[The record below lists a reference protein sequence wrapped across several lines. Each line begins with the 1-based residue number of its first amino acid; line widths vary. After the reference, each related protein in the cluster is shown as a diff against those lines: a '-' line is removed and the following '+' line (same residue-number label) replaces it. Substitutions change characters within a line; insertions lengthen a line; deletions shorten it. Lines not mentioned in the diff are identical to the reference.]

1 MAKARAMATRGKY
14 KQGDGGNGNKRRVS
28 SWVRLGLASVR
39 LFLKRLNQCVK
50 NKKEDEWEKGEKLV
64 RETNKAG
71 CFLRLRVVDAE
82 EKRCSICISKGKRER
97 GGWSVMADVVRELID
112 SLDKKENTKEE
123 TTPGRLHVEMGKR
136 WGNSDR
142 LSIRVE
148 VEGRKLVEI

>member
-1 MAKARAMATRGKY
+1 M
-14 KQGDGGNGNKRRVS
+14 
-28 SWVRLGLASVR
+28 
-39 LFLKRLNQCVK
+39 
-50 NKKEDEWEKGEKLV
+50 V

-148 VEGRKLVEI
+148 VEGEEISRNMSRLGHCLVGRWSLRAPGEDGVANGEFLGAKRKAWFGMAGRRSGSFRI